1 MNLAQ
6 ALDLSIKEAET
17 QGTKK
22 DKFYKIGDRRYYNYV
37 DNESWKAFVDEMKV
51 SYTAIYKNYVEGSG
65 DELGVKRVGIYPP
78 KMASY
83 GSSSRMIYFLARK
96 IPGFKFEKKLYT
108 TVGGTANM
116 DGFVSINGKDIY
128 IEAKCRE
135 PYGSHNATIDRKY
148 EDLYRFFNERPDL
161 PFKCEI
167 TILDEKEMKVKFISK
182 GNTLK
187 RFDIKQM
194 ICHLLGIATEK
205 LTTPSEDKVVFKYLL
220 FNPTEIAIED
230 TAWREKLTK
239 AYRQETDECDSVPFA
254 ELYKVIITFLT
265 TKTTIKASD
274 KADIDSIANNF
285 EFSRCDQITFAEQLK

>member
-6 ALDLSIKEAET
+6 VLDLSIKEAET
-17 QGTKK
+17 QGKKK

-37 DNESWKAFVDEMKV
+37 DNESWKAFVDEMRI
-51 SYTAIYKNYVEGSG
+51 SYTPIYKNYVEGSG

-83 GSSSRMIYFLARK
+83 GSSSRMIYLLARK
-96 IPGFKFEKKLYT
+96 IPGFMFEKKLYT

-116 DGFVSINGKDIY
+116 DGFIHINGKDIY

-148 EDLYRFFNERPDL
+148 EALYRFFNEQPDL

-167 TILDEKEMKVKFISK
+167 TILDEKEMKVKFIAK
-182 GNTLK
+182 DTTLK
-187 RFDIKQM
+187 RFDIKQL

-205 LTTPSEDKVVFKYLL
+205 LTTPTEDKVVFKYLL
-220 FNPTEIAIED
+220 FDPTKITIED
-230 TAWREKLTK
+230 AAQKEKLIK
-239 AYRQETDECDSVPFA
+239 AYQQETDECDSVPFA
-254 ELYKVIITFLT
+254 ELYKAIITFLI
-265 TKTTIKASD
+265 TKTTIKVSD
-274 KADIDSIANNF
+274 KADIEIIDNNF
-285 EFSRCDQITFAEQLK
+285 EFSRCDQIEFAEQLN

>member
-6 ALDLSIKEAET
+6 VLDLSIKEAET

-22 DKFYKIGDRRYYNYV
+22 DKFYKIGDRRYFNYV

-51 SYTAIYKNYVEGSG
+51 SYNPIYKNYVEGSG

-83 GSSSRMIYFLARK
+83 GSSSRMIYLLARK

-116 DGFVSINGKDIY
+116 DGFIHINDKDIY

-148 EDLYRFFNERPDL
+148 EDLYRFFNEQTDL

-167 TILDEKEMKVKFISK
+167 EILDEKEMKVKFIAK
-182 GNTLK
+182 DTTLK

-205 LTTPSEDKVVFKYLL
+205 LTTPTEDKVVFKYLL
-220 FNPTEIAIED
+220 FDPTKIAIED
-230 TAWREKLTK
+230 AAQKEKLIKT
-239 AYRQETDECDSVPFA
+239 YQQENDECDSVSFA

-265 TKTTIKASD
+265 TKTNIKISD
-274 KADIDSIANNF
+274 TADIEKIANNF
-285 EFSRCDQITFAEQLK
+285 EFSRCNQIEFAEQLN